1 MAVFYVSPLL
11 IVLMNSF
18 KKKAFINLEPFKLP
32 FAQALDMAA
41 DGRINDAKT
50 VAALFRADRLMR
62 KEREDGNG

>member
-1 MAVFYVSPLL
+1 
-11 IVLMNSF
+11 
-18 KKKAFINLEPFKLP
+18 
-32 FAQALDMAA
+32 MAA